1 MLGAPTGTLIG
12 NFLSYISTTNTT
24 YVALHSGTPSMFT
37 PGSNEIG
44 IRQLV
49 TWNVNAE
56 TASNASDLVF
66 TGLSTTN
73 ISYVTINDA
82 LTGGNVLFMI
92 PLSAPYSLVATGS
105 TGIYKISANS
115 LFLSFETNASVYSMD
130 GGTPYTVWSTP
141 TVSVGDGGTP

>member
-44 IRQLV
+44 TRQLV
-49 TWNVNAE
+49 TWSINDQ
-56 TASNASDLVF
+56 TASNSAALTF

-73 ISYVTINDA
+73 ISFVTINDA

-92 PLSAPYSLVATGS
+92 PLNEPYSLVVTGS
-105 TGIYKISANS
+105 TGIYSIAANS
-115 LFLSFETNASVYSMD
+115 LFLSFETNPSIYTID

>member
-44 IRQLV
+44 TRQLV
-49 TWNVNAE
+49 TWSINAQ
-56 TASNASDLVF
+56 TASNATALTF
-66 TGLSTTN
+66 TGLSTAN

-92 PLSAPYSLVATGS
+92 PLNEPYNLVAAGS
-105 TGIYKISANS
+105 TGIYSIAANS
-115 LFLSFETNASVYSMD
+115 LFLSFETNPSVYTLD
-130 GGTPYTVWSTP
+130 GGTPYTVWSAP
-141 TVSVGDGGTP
+141 SVPVGDGGTP